1 MAPGELRPPPP
12 TFMSALRDANLLLEK
27 TVRVQHFFRRAKG
40 SFPAWF
46 CLAHPSLAELEMAA
60 NRFLSPNELEGLEQ
74 LRFEARRRSWL
85 LGRYSTK
92 EALAGF
98 LGRADRTEVEVK
110 SGVFQQPVVV
120 GLATQNAQ
128 VSLSHCANLAVA
140 VAFGEEHPL
149 AVDVEEVN
157 PDRVATMQSQMTA
170 AERSMLATLP
180 GEGAVLAALAWTAKE
195 ALSKVLK
202 TGLMTPMAVYELER
216 SGWDSGCLVS
226 EFKSFGQYKSIGFLG
241 GPFAFSLVLPKRS
254 ELVVPLAEFKRSLD
268 WQA

>member
-1 MAPGELRPPPP
+1 
-12 TFMSALRDANLLLEK
+12 MSALRNADLLLER

-46 CLAHPSLAELEMAA
+46 CLAQPSRGELERAA
-60 NRFLSPNELEGLEQ
+60 NRFLSPNELACLEQ

-85 LGRYSTK
+85 LGRYSAK

-128 VSLSHCANLAVA
+128 VSLSHCANLGVA

-157 PDRVATMQSQMTA
+157 AERVVTMQSQMTA
-170 AERSMLATLP
+170 AERSMLVTLP
-180 GEGAVLAALAWTAKE
+180 GESSALAALAWTAKE

-202 TGLMTPMAVYELER
+202 TGLMTPMAVYELE
-216 SGWDSGCLVS
+216 GAVWDSGCLVS
-226 EFKSFGQYKSIGFLG
+226 EFKSFGQYKSIGFLS
-241 GPFAFSLVLPKRS
+241 GPFAFSLVLPRRS
-254 ELVVPLAEFKRSLD
+254 ELAVSLTEFKQSLD
-268 WQA
+268 CQA